1 MGQFDRNILE
11 GENPDKIV
19 STGTSGGNFKP
30 FEGTLKIRFTDGITQ
45 YRAELF
51 EPQAKSDEGLIYYRV
66 YNEGMT
72 PEAEAVWENVKELG
86 KKSVMIGTVA
96 AVATAGILLAPETG
110 GTSVP
115 AAIAIIGVT
124 LTPPNEDP
132 SVQ

>member
-1 MGQFDRNILE
+1 M
-11 GENPDKIV
+11 
-19 STGTSGGNFKP
+19 
-30 FEGTLKIRFTDGITQ
+30 
-45 YRAELF
+45 F
-51 EPQAKSDEGLIYYRV
+51 EPQGKSDEGLIYYRV

-72 PEAEAVWENVKELG
+72 LEAEAVWENVKELG

-96 AVATAGILLAPETG
+96 AVVTAGILLAPETG

-115 AAIAIIGVT
+115 AAIIGVT